1 MIVSKAEINV
11 QIFETG
17 LTDHKTIPR
26 VLPDEAQHFVEEAF
40 AFFRIPHRYV
50 YSGVRAERPS
60 LLLIRATGQI
70 ELPKGAHRFLIR
82 SLGMAQLT
90 IDDQMLAQVPPVRHR
105 TDGQDA
111 FQFQQ
116 LNLGNDI
123 RRPAP
128 GVSEQLANVAK
139 STCFTWYCKPML
151 QKACVLHGPVSMW

>member
-50 YSGVRAERPS
+50 YSGVRADRPS
-60 LLLIRATGQI
+60 LLLIRAAGQI

-82 SLGMAQLT
+82 SSGMAQLT
-90 IDDQMLAQVPPVRHR
+90 IVNSGSLKKDRYTSGDYY
-105 TDGQDA
+105 
-111 FQFQQ
+111 
-116 LNLGNDI
+116 
-123 RRPAP
+123 
-128 GVSEQLANVAK
+128 K
-139 STCFTWYCKPML
+139 
-151 QKACVLHGPVSMW
+151 